1 MLVIANDSKASI
13 LESEIPVRIRR
24 LLDLKLDETRYFT
37 DQGRTA
43 FLRPLPGA
51 ERMYPET
58 DLEPIRLSKELIES
72 ALDFGKLSAEQR
84 IEKLS
89 MDYNISLQDAST
101 LVHEAKLG
109 LFLSLSAQL
118 TPRYSARLILQRLPE
133 IEKKSGRS
141 LDDQTII
148 DVAKIIKGRS
158 LGEISMEAALELIS
172 KGTSLDDIRITD
184 AIEPLSDVRLSEILN
199 EVSGNDF
206 AGRPGEL
213 IAAVKQR
220 TSRPF
225 DPRDLIRLIES
236 RKRMAQK

>member
-1 MLVIANDSKASI
+1 
-13 LESEIPVRIRR
+13 
-24 LLDLKLDETRYFT
+24 
-37 DQGRTA
+37 
-43 FLRPLPGA
+43 
-51 ERMYPET
+51 MYPET

-141 LDDQTII
+141 LD
-148 DVAKIIKGRS
+148 V
-158 LGEISMEAALELIS
+158 
-172 KGTSLDDIRITD
+172 
-184 AIEPLSDVRLSEILN
+184 
-199 EVSGNDF
+199 
-206 AGRPGEL
+206 
-213 IAAVKQR
+213 
-220 TSRPF
+220 
-225 DPRDLIRLIES
+225 
-236 RKRMAQK
+236 